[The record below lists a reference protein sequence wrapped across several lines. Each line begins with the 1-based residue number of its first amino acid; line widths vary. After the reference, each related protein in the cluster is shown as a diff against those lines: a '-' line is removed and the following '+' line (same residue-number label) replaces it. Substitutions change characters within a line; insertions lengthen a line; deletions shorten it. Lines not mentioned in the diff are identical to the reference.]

1 MTSLAERMHSGTLQI
16 RVRDHFRLLHIAL
29 TGFGELLLYF
39 CFISPAAIDQHLALI
54 SLTPP
59 NQAQLFGTVW
69 PYFSV
74 THLLALIIG
83 GGLFATGSRHSI
95 NANKAFVVYCA
106 INVIGIV
113 ILPFLTPRTQPVY
126 WDFALEFLRLS
137 SLVLLAST
145 VIEARN
151 YDPAILARSLTGLLA
166 IPAVLVVFTNPFAFL
181 SERGGRLNAP
191 GLEITS
197 TGHVGA
203 LAILLAISGVFPKI
217 YRMPLVILGAI
228 SLLGS
233 GSRIPFLLV
242 TAILVIQLWKSTK
255 SYSKRILMIFV
266 LGALVAFAI
275 ILTSTSS
282 IAGGRLGSL
291 TGGGSDLES
300 EYAIGRGV
308 ALLTTIKLVSEHPF
322 GYLDSDWGIQQELA
336 NLGFPSHTHSFYF
349 QSYLR
354 FGPLM
359 FIFLGVIC
367 WRAIVSVRNGSP
379 YAGCLWFFVVGCA
392 LDYYGFVTKAMLIVF
407 VIFLLNERRVALY
420 EAVGVPE
427 LQNETRQQ

>member
-1 MTSLAERMHSGTLQI
+1 MHSGTLQI
-16 RVRDHFRLLHIAL
+16 RVRDHFQFLRVAL
-29 TGFGELLLYF
+29 TGVGELLLYF
-39 CFISPAAIDQHLALI
+39 CFISPAAVDQHLALI

-59 NQAQLFGTVW
+59 NQAELFGTVW

-74 THLLALIIG
+74 IHVLALAISA
-83 GGLFATGSRHSI
+83 GLFATGSRESI
-95 NANKAFVVYCA
+95 STNKAFVVYCT
-106 INVIGIV
+106 INVIGIMM
-113 ILPFLTPRTQPVY
+113 LPFLTPRTQPVY

-137 SLVLLAST
+137 SLVVLAST
-145 VIEARN
+145 VLEARN
-151 YDPAILARSLTGLLA
+151 YDSAILARGLTGLLA
-166 IPAVLVVFTNPFAFL
+166 IPAVLLAFTNPFAFL

-203 LAILLAISGVFPKI
+203 LAILLAISGVFPKV
-217 YRMPLVILGAI
+217 YRVPLVILGSI

-233 GSRIPFLLV
+233 GSRIPFLLLTV
-242 TAILVIQLWKSTK
+242 IALIQLWNSTK
-255 SYSKRILMIFV
+255 SYSKRVLIIFGV
-266 LGALVAFAI
+266 GALVAFAI
-275 ILTSTSS
+275 VLASTSS

-291 TGGGSDLES
+291 AGGGGDLEG

-308 ALLTTIKLVSEHPF
+308 ALLTTLKLFSEHAF

-359 FIFLGVIC
+359 FVFLGVIC
-367 WRAIVSVRNGSP
+367 WRAIVAIRKGSR
-379 YAGCLWFFVVGCA
+379 YAGCLWFVVIGCA

-407 VIFLLNERRVALY
+407 VMFLLNEKCVATLGTTDSAGLETQPRR
-420 EAVGVPE
+420 
-427 LQNETRQQ
+427 Q